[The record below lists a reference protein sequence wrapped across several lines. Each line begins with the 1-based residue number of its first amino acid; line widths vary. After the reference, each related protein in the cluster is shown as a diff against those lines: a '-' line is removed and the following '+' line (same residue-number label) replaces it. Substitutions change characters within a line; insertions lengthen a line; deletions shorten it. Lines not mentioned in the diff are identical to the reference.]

1 MGKSVIVVHTN
12 KTHFNSRQKSTF
24 YFSNIN
30 MKPFIALSALAAAS
44 MAAPTADP
52 QYAGPVHAA
61 VGDLVATR
69 RGCRPVS
76 LEGFS
81 EDDNQD
87 GFVDPVGQVAPVLHH
102 PVVAPYA
109 APLLHHAPLAYAAPT
124 VKVEE
129 VKVEAPKVEKVELP
143 APAVS
148 HHGYAAAPL
157 LHSTYTVPVTQTHIT
172 HHPVSYTQTIPLGVQ
187 RRVVTTHHVAG
198 APFVT
203 VGAAAAAPAE
213 TEVTEA

>member
-1 MGKSVIVVHTN
+1 MG
-12 KTHFNSRQKSTF
+12 
-24 YFSNIN
+24 
-30 MKPFIALSALAAAS
+30 
-44 MAAPTADP
+44 
-52 QYAGPVHAA
+52 
-61 VGDLVATR
+61 
-69 RGCRPVS
+69 
-76 LEGFS
+76 GFS

-109 APLLHHAPLAYAAPT
+109 APLLHHAPLAVAAAPL
-124 VKVEE
+124 KVEE

-143 APAVS
+143 APVVS
-148 HHGYAAAPL
+148 YAAAPLYHHGYAAAAAPL
-157 LHSTYTVPVTQTHIT
+157 LHSAYATVPVTQTHIT
-172 HHPVSYTQTIPLGVQ
+172 RHPVSYTQTIPLGVQ

-213 TEVTEA
+213 AEVTEA

>member
-1 MGKSVIVVHTN
+1 MGKSVVVVHTN

-30 MKPFIALSALAAAS
+30 MKPFIALSALAAAA
-44 MAAPTADP
+44 MAAPAA
-52 QYAGPVHAA
+52 QVAGPVHAA

-69 RGCRPVS
+69 RGYRPVS

-87 GFVDPVGQVAPVLHH
+87 G
-102 PVVAPYA
+102 YA
-109 APLLHHAPLAYAAPT
+109 
-124 VKVEE
+124 
-129 VKVEAPKVEKVELP
+129 
-143 APAVS
+143 
-148 HHGYAAAPL
+148 AAAPL

-187 RRVVTTHHVAG
+187 RRVVTTPHVAG
-198 APFVT
+198 APIVT
-203 VGAAAAAPAE
+203 VPAAAAAPAE
-213 TEVTEA
+213 AEVTEA